1 MCQDL
6 YSEKAP
12 CAPGWG
18 GGGGGSHI
26 NGMGMPIGEFKLNQ

>member
-18 GGGGGSHI
+18 GGGSHV
-26 NGMGMPIGEFKLNQ
+26 NGMGMLIGEFKLNQ

>member
-18 GGGGGSHI
+18 GGGGSHI
-26 NGMGMPIGEFKLNQ
+26 NGMGMLIGEFKLNQ